1 MAVWRVFRGLGTV
14 EEKSGEDLDYWMRR
28 TVPAAYAL
36 AIGVVYSIELP
47 DNYRGLTDT
56 SSNSVMSMHEGMF
69 PWIIHAGKLLI
80 APAVIAAIVAAFQLM
95 KLKQWAQARPA
106 DPEPVE
112 A

>member
-1 MAVWRVFRGLGTV
+1 
-14 EEKSGEDLDYWMRR
+14 
-28 TVPAAYAL
+28 
-36 AIGVVYSIELP
+36 
-47 DNYRGLTDT
+47 
-56 SSNSVMSMHEGMF
+56 MSMHEGMF

-80 APAVIAAIVAAFQLM
+80 APAIIAAIVAAFQLM